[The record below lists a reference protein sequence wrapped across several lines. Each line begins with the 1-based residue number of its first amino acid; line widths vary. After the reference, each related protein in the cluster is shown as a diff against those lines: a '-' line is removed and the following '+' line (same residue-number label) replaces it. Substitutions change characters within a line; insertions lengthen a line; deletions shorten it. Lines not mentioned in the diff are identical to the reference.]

1 MGLII
6 TPIYAALLGLVFVIL
21 SLRTMRIRRKNK
33 IAVGDGSNSQLQRA
47 MRVHANF
54 AEYTPIAIIL
64 VGFVESLK
72 YSPIIIH
79 ILLSTF
85 LLGRIVHAYGMSRIN
100 EDFRFRVFGMV
111 MTFNLI
117 TVSSALIIFNSA
129 KQI

>member
-6 TPIYAALLGLVFVIL
+6 TPIYAALLGLVFVVL
-21 SLRTMRIRRKNK
+21 SLRTIRIRRKNK
-33 IAVGDGSNSQLQRA
+33 IAVGDGSSQLQRA

-72 YSPIIIH
+72 YNTIIIH

-100 EDFRFRVFGMV
+100 EDFRFRVFGMI

-117 TVSSALIIFNSA
+117 TVSSALIIFKSLMG
-129 KQI
+129 I

>member
-1 MGLII
+1 
-6 TPIYAALLGLVFVIL
+6 
-21 SLRTMRIRRKNK
+21 
-33 IAVGDGSNSQLQRA
+33 

-64 VGFVESLK
+64 VGFVENLK
-72 YSPIIIH
+72 YNTIIIH

-100 EDFRFRVFGMV
+100 EDFRFRVFGMI

-117 TVSSALIIFNSA
+117 TVSSALIIFNSLMG
-129 KQI
+129 I

>member
-6 TPIYAALLGLVFVIL
+6 TPIYAALLGLVFVVL
-21 SLRTMRIRRKNK
+21 SLRIIRIRRKNK
-33 IAVGDGSNSQLQRA
+33 IAVGDGSHSQLQRA

-72 YSPIIIH
+72 YNAIIIH

-85 LLGRIVHAYGMSRIN
+85 LLGRLVHAYGMSKLN

-117 TVSSALIIFNSA
+117 TVSSTLIIFNYLL
-129 KQI
+129 